1 MFLFGLL
8 LLLVGLLCDVVD
20 SQPATTEETTS
31 TTTTTEATTTTTT
44 TAATAAPTAT
54 TAAVL
59 TMMVTTSLPPAATTT
74 APAQAPTAA
83 LTTTGSTNATAP
95 TGFINE
101 YYLNFQGEIWF
112 YPASVGVG
120 LAIIGLFVGAVCLIR
135 CCCCRGDK
143 DDPDVE
149 YAPDLYAMSAPQT
162 FAPLAY
168 RGPAT
173 ATDTNSLPII
183 HLPSALPKSGVLS
196 GTERAAL
203 PPTIASDVTN
213 PIPPPS
219 LFPPPYEQPPGGL
232 PPPNANLMASA
243 PTMHSGDF
251 NESWDS
257 GVPF

>member
-1 MFLFGLL
+1 MSFSCLVVLLACGL
-8 LLLVGLLCDVVD
+8 VD
-20 SQPATTEETTS
+20 SQ
-31 TTTTTEATTTTTT
+31 TTTVEETTTTTT
-44 TAATAAPTAT
+44 TTTTTSTTDTVATLPPTAEP
-54 TAAVL
+54 
-59 TMMVTTSLPPAATTT
+59 TS
-74 APAQAPTAA
+74 APSQAPTAA
-83 LTTTGSTNATAP
+83 GTPATTTAASLTTDAPSAALNATTGPLSTATLP

-112 YPASVGVG
+112 YPASVGVCLVIVG
-120 LAIIGLFVGAVCLIR
+120 LVVGFICLIR
-135 CCCCRGDK
+135 CCCCRRDK
-143 DDPDVE
+143 DDPEVE

-196 GTERAAL
+196 GTERAVL

-213 PIPPPS
+213 PMPPPS
-219 LFPPPYEQPPGGL
+219 LMPPPYEQPPGGL
-232 PPPNANLMASA
+232 PPPNAHLMASA

-251 NESWDS
+251 NGSWDS